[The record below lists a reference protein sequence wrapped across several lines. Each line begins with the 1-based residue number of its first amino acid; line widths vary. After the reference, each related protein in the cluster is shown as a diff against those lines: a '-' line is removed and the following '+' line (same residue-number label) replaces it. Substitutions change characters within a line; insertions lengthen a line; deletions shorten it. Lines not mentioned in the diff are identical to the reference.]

1 MDNSIAL
8 SDGGETTTMT
18 ITPTTSQYTQLTEK
32 TQVPTP
38 APSLKLASLPQP
50 PERSPP
56 PSSPPTRTLLNAC
69 IIVLTV
75 TSSMIVNVRYF
86 SDDYPQVVN
95 FFLQIANI
103 TAVSIALPTIEK
115 EMNLEP
121 AQLQWI
127 MSAYSLSSVSK
138 SRAPLPHRNPT
149 HKFQFLIL
157 CPCHMDPTHVVI
169 FYFRVASFS
178 YAVD

>member
-18 ITPTTSQYTQLTEK
+18 ITPATSQYTQLTEK

-38 APSLKLASLPQP
+38 APSLKLASLSQP

-75 TSSMIVNVRYF
+75 TSSMIVNVRF
-86 SDDYPQVVN
+86 FFDDILHVVN
-95 FFLQIANI
+95 FLFQIVNS
-103 TAVSIALPTIEK
+103 TSVSIALPTIQK
-115 EMNLEP
+115 EMDLEP
-121 AQLQWI
+121 TQLQWI
-127 MSAYSLSSVSK
+127 MSAYPLSSVSK
-138 SRAPLPHRNPT
+138 GRASLSHRNPT
-149 HKFQFLIL
+149 CNFTFN
-157 CPCHMDPTHVVI
+157 
-169 FYFRVASFS
+169 F
-178 YAVD
+178 

>member
-1 MDNSIAL
+1 MDNSMVL

-18 ITPTTSQYTQLTEK
+18 MTPATSQYTQLTEK

-38 APSLKLASLPQP
+38 APSLKLASLSQS
-50 PERSPP
+50 PEPSPP
-56 PSSPPTRTLLNAC
+56 PATPPTRTRTLLNAC

-75 TSSMIVNVRYF
+75 TSSMIVNVCF
-86 SDDYPQVVN
+86 FFDDYPQVVN
-95 FFLQIANI
+95 FLVQIANI

-138 SRAPLPHRNPT
+138 RPSPA
-149 HKFQFLIL
+149 
-157 CPCHMDPTHVVI
+157 I
-169 FYFRVASFS
+169 FNF
-178 YAVD
+178 